1 MLGKAL
7 VGAIHELPL
16 QVIPTDLP
24 DLDITQSKA
33 SEKIIG
39 LNPTLVIHLAA
50 YTDVDGAELNPDR
63 AWKVNSMGTKN
74 VALACQKLEI
84 PILYISTDYI
94 FDGEKSTPYVEW
106 DSPNPISIY
115 GATKL
120 EGELWIKGLLDKYW
134 ILRTSGLYGR
144 GGKSFVSAIL
154 ENARK
159 NHEIKVVSD
168 QICSPTYANDLVSA
182 ILQLTIHDSRFTIH
196 DSQLDFGVY
205 HITNSEW
212 TSWYEFAQA
221 IIVGVQNFEPL
232 RCNVLPMTSSELDR
246 PAKRPRNSRLC
257 NFMWERTSGK
267 PLRNWKEALNEYL
280 KDNR

>member
-7 VGAIHELPL
+7 VDKFRSQKSEVRSQI
-16 QVIPTDLP
+16 IPTDLP

-33 SEKIIG
+33 PEKIIG
-39 LNPTLVIHLAA
+39 LNPTLVLHLAA

-94 FDGEKSTPYVEW
+94 FDGEKCTPYVEW
-106 DSPNPISIY
+106 DPPNPISIY

-134 ILRTSGLYGR
+134 ILRTSGLYGK
-144 GGKSFVSAIL
+144 GGKNFVSAIL

-168 QICSPTYANDLVSA
+168 QICSPTYANDLASA
-182 ILQLTIHDSRFTIH
+182 ILQLLTLNSKLST
-196 DSQLDFGVY
+196 DFGVY

-221 IIVGVQNFEPL
+221 ITEVSKIN
-232 RCNVLPMTSSELDR
+232 CNVLPITSFELDR

-280 KDNR
+280 KKHR

>member
-7 VGAIHELPL
+7 VDKFRSQKSEVRSQI
-16 QVIPTDLP
+16 IPTDLQ

-33 SEKIIG
+33 PEKIIN

-50 YTDVDGAELNPDR
+50 YTDVDACELNPDR

-94 FDGEKSTPYVEW
+94 FDGEKCTPYVEW
-106 DSPNPISIY
+106 DPPDPISVY

-134 ILRTSGLYGR
+134 ILRTSGLYGK
-144 GGKSFVSAIL
+144 GGKNFVSAIL

-168 QICSPTYANDLVSA
+168 QICSPTYANDLASA
-182 ILQLTIHDSRFTIH
+182 ILQLTIHDSR
-196 DSQLDFGVY
+196 FGVY

-212 TSWYEFAQA
+212 TSWYEFAQG
-221 IIVGVQNFEPL
+221 ITEISKI
-232 RCNVLPMTSSELDR
+232 RCSILPITSSELDR
-246 PAKRPRNSRLC
+246 PAKRPMNSRLC
-257 NFMWERTSGK
+257 NFMWERTFGK

-280 KDNR
+280 KKHR